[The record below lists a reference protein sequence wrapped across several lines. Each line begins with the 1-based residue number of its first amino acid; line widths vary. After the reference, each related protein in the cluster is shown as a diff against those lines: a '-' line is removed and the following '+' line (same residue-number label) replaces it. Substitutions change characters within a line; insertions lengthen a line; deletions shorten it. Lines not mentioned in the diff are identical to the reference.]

1 MKISPHPD
9 TDELVAQASRGD
21 PSARQRLLERHRQ
34 RLQRMVAV
42 HLDRRLAARFDPSDV
57 VQEALAEA
65 AQKLSDFLRRRP
77 LPFYPWLRQ
86 IAWDC
91 LIELRRRHLEAG
103 KRTVAREEAGVL
115 NLPDESAVELAA
127 RLLDHG
133 SSPSG
138 HLLRQELR
146 GRVQAALQQ
155 LAPRDRE
162 VLVLRH
168 LEQLSTPVIAQVLGL
183 GEAAVKSRHLRA
195 LQRLRVLLSSY
206 LNEETP

>member
-21 PSARQRLLERHRQ
+21 PSARQRLLERHRP
-34 RLQRMVAV
+34 RLHRMVAV

-57 VQEALAEA
+57 VQDALGKA

-91 LIELRRRHLEAG
+91 LIELRRHLEAG
-103 KRTVAREEAGVL
+103 KRTVTREEAGIL
-115 NLPDESAVELAA
+115 NLPEESAVELAA

-146 GRVQAALQQ
+146 GRVQAALQR

-168 LEQLSTPVIAQVLGL
+168 LEQLSTPVIAQVLGI
-183 GEAAVKSRHLRA
+183 GEGAVKSRHLRA